1 MEGGGMK
8 SLRFVLTGLFSRKL
22 RQIGAGT
29 GLAVLLLLLSLITV
43 AYGLTLVVRGL
54 SLSFAIGLVTLGQLI
69 GWLMARSKW
78 EAWQSAG
85 LACLLG
91 LAVLFLHVGQLAA
104 VLFALLLRTNS
115 LVGVLFRGPLGTY
128 NRFEVVR
135 QTWSA
140 GEQLLEGVSVLLGR
154 IAAYFYFL
162 LSGRGA
168 FDPLANLILWGIA
181 LWCMAAWASWLVRRH
196 SKPVAAILPGGV
208 VLAACL
214 SYSRSEPTILLAL
227 LASTLLLILLVEHQ
241 SLRRGWEVENIDY
254 SEELSLDIAMI
265 AVPMAAMIL
274 AAAAFSPSIAPRR
287 IMMLVQDALR
297 NPNSQI
303 ANLGDSLGLQQA
315 PPRDYA
321 YDQLRSPGMPRR
333 HLLGSGPELSQEVVM
348 EVRTLQIE
356 VPSEV
361 GSAAPGHL
369 AHLNY
374 WRSLNYDIY
383 TSSGWTTDRLETHS
397 YRAGQPAQPPGSS
410 SDEHML
416 VVLPHHIT
424 LTQEFN
430 TFGGSQAMLYAAG
443 MVLTVD
449 TDYQLAWSPFLN
461 QAGPDI
467 FGGMVERPHYQVR
480 SQVATA
486 LGDRL
491 NLSSSSYPDEIR
503 SRYLALP
510 DTLPQR
516 VHSLALELTAT
527 LPTSYERALAI
538 ESYLRSIPYSLDVP
552 IPPRNRDAVD
562 VYLFDLKQGYC
573 DYSASAMVVL
583 ARAAGIPARLVTGYA
598 GGNYEPARGVWV
610 VTAADAH
617 SWPELYFP
625 GTGWVEFEPTG
636 GRPGLEYL
644 LEGQPMAQ
652 SPLEIEPTSTSKSPL
667 AGRIGWYLLGLFLVA
682 FALSLAGWQVDR
694 IRLARMSPDRTVIL
708 LYGRFLMNGIQLA
721 SEAKLSETPYEFAA
735 KLSAWMERLSASNR
749 WVKRLAV
756 QTPDINR
763 LTMLYT
769 RTVYSPHPPSRVE
782 QDQAI
787 KDWNRIRWRFWLLRL
802 SPWSISGSTA
812 HE

>member
-1 MEGGGMK
+1 MAGAGMK
-8 SLRFVLTGLFSRKL
+8 NLPSGLTGLLSRKL
-22 RQIGAGT
+22 RQIGTGT
-29 GLAVLLLLLSLITV
+29 GLALLLLLLSLSTV

-54 SLSFAIGLVTLGQLI
+54 SLSFAFGLVALGLLI
-69 GWLMARSKW
+69 GWLLARSKW
-78 EAWQSAG
+78 AAWQSAG
-85 LACLLG
+85 LAFLLG

-104 VLFALLLRTNS
+104 VVFALLLRTNS

-128 NRFEVVR
+128 NRFEFVG
-135 QTWSA
+135 QAWSA

-154 IAAYFYFL
+154 MAAYFYFL
-162 LSGRGA
+162 LSGRGT
-168 FDPLANLILWGIA
+168 FDPLASLILWGFT
-181 LWCMAAWASWLVRRH
+181 LWCVAAWASWLVRRH

-254 SEELSLDIAMI
+254 SEELGLDIAMV

-287 IMMLVQDALR
+287 IVMLVQDALR

-321 YDQLRSPGMPRR
+321 YDQLRDPGMPRR

-356 VPSEV
+356 VPPEV
-361 GSAAPGHL
+361 GPAAPGQI

-374 WRSLNYDIY
+374 WRSLTYDIY
-383 TSSGWTTDRLETHS
+383 TSSGWTADRPETLS

-410 SDEHML
+410 GDEYL
-416 VVLPHHIT
+416 PVVLPHHII
-424 LTQEFN
+424 LTQEIKN
-430 TFGGSQAMLYAAG
+430 LGDPQGMLYAAG
-443 MVLTVD
+443 TVISVD
-449 TDYQLAWSPFLN
+449 TDYQLAWRPLPS

-467 FGGMVERPHYQVR
+467 FGGMVEKPHYQVR

-486 LGDRL
+486 VGDQL
-491 NLSSSSYPDEIR
+491 YVSSSSYPDEIR

-527 LPTSYERALAI
+527 LPTTYERALAI

-552 IPPRNRDAVD
+552 NPPRNRDAVD
-562 VYLFDLKQGYC
+562 VYLFDLKRGYC

-598 GGNYEPARGVWV
+598 GGHYEPARGVMV
-610 VTAADAH
+610 VTGADAH

-644 LEGQPMAQ
+644 PEGQPMAQ
-652 SPLEIEPTSTSKSPL
+652 SPLEIEPSSTPESL
-667 AGRIGWYLLGLFLVA
+667 TAGRIGWSLLGVFLVA
-682 FALSLAGWQVDR
+682 VALPFAGWQIDR

-708 LYGRFLMNGIQLA
+708 LYSRFLMNGIQLA
-721 SEAKLSETPYEFAA
+721 SGSKLSETPYEFAA

-756 QTPDINR
+756 KAPEINR
-763 LTMLYT
+763 LTMLYA
-769 RTVYSPHPPSRVE
+769 RTVYSPHPTSRVE
-782 QDQAI
+782 QDQAV
-787 KDWNRIRWRFWLLRL
+787 KDWDRIRWRFWLLRL
-802 SPWSISGSTA
+802 YPWSDSGSKA

>member
-1 MEGGGMK
+1 
-8 SLRFVLTGLFSRKL
+8 
-22 RQIGAGT
+22 
-29 GLAVLLLLLSLITV
+29 
-43 AYGLTLVVRGL
+43 
-54 SLSFAIGLVTLGQLI
+54 
-69 GWLMARSKW
+69 
-78 EAWQSAG
+78 
-85 LACLLG
+85 
-91 LAVLFLHVGQLAA
+91 
-104 VLFALLLRTNS
+104 
-115 LVGVLFRGPLGTY
+115 
-128 NRFEVVR
+128 
-135 QTWSA
+135 
-140 GEQLLEGVSVLLGR
+140 
-154 IAAYFYFL
+154 
-162 LSGRGA
+162 
-168 FDPLANLILWGIA
+168 
-181 LWCMAAWASWLVRRH
+181 
-196 SKPVAAILPGGV
+196 
-208 VLAACL
+208 
-214 SYSRSEPTILLAL
+214 
-227 LASTLLLILLVEHQ
+227 
-241 SLRRGWEVENIDY
+241 
-254 SEELSLDIAMI
+254 
-265 AVPMAAMIL
+265 
-274 AAAAFSPSIAPRR
+274 
-287 IMMLVQDALR
+287 
-297 NPNSQI
+297 
-303 ANLGDSLGLQQA
+303 
-315 PPRDYA
+315 
-321 YDQLRSPGMPRR
+321 
-333 HLLGSGPELSQEVVM
+333 
-348 EVRTLQIE
+348 
-356 VPSEV
+356 
-361 GSAAPGHL
+361 
-369 AHLNY
+369 
-374 WRSLNYDIY
+374 
-383 TSSGWTTDRLETHS
+383 
-397 YRAGQPAQPPGSS
+397 
-410 SDEHML
+410 
-416 VVLPHHIT
+416 
-424 LTQEFN
+424 
-430 TFGGSQAMLYAAG
+430 
-443 MVLTVD
+443 
-449 TDYQLAWSPFLN
+449 LAWSPFLN

-480 SQVATA
+480 SQVATV

-491 NLSSSSYPDEIR
+491 NLSNTSYPDEIR

-538 ESYLRSIPYSLDVP
+538 ESYLRSIPYSLGVP

-583 ARAAGIPARLVTGYA
+583 ARAAGIPARLVTGFA

-644 LEGQPMAQ
+644 PESQPMAQ

-667 AGRIGWYLLGLFLVA
+667 AGRIGWSLLGLFLVA
-682 FALSLAGWQVDR
+682 FALSLAGWQIDR

-708 LYGRFLMNGIQLA
+708 LYDRFLMNGIQLA

-735 KLSAWMERLSASNR
+735 KLSAWMERLSASNQ

>member
-1 MEGGGMK
+1 MK
-8 SLRFVLTGLFSRKL
+8 SLHFGLTGLFSRRL
-22 RQIGAGT
+22 WQSGAGS
-29 GLAVLLLLLSLITV
+29 GLALLLLLLSLGTV
-43 AYGLTLVVRGL
+43 AYGLTLVVQGL
-54 SLSFAIGLVTLGQLI
+54 SLSFAFGLVALGLLMGWLLASSKWAAWKSAGLTFLIGLV
-69 GWLMARSKW
+69 
-78 EAWQSAG
+78 
-85 LACLLG
+85 
-91 LAVLFLHVGQLAA
+91 VLFLHTGQLAA
-104 VLFALLLRTNS
+104 FMFVLLLRTNS
-115 LVGVLFRGPLGTY
+115 LVTVLFRGPLGTF
-128 NRFEVVR
+128 NRFEVVSH
-135 QTWSA
+135 TWSA
-140 GEQLLEGVSVLLGR
+140 WVQLLEGVSVLSSR
-154 IAAYFYFL
+154 MAAYFYFL

-168 FDPLANLILWGIA
+168 FDPLASLILWGIA
-181 LWCMAAWASWLVRRH
+181 LWCVAAWASWLVRRH
-196 SKPVAAILPGGV
+196 SKPMAAILPGGV

-227 LASTLLLILLVEHQ
+227 LASALLLILLVEHQ
-241 SLRRGWEVENIDY
+241 SLRRGWEAESTDY
-254 SEELSLDIAMI
+254 SEELGLDIAMI

-297 NPNSQI
+297 TPNSQI
-303 ANLGDSLGLQQA
+303 VNWGNSLGLQQA

-321 YDQLRSPGMPRR
+321 YDQLRSPGMPRS

-356 VPSEV
+356 VPPEV
-361 GSAAPGHL
+361 SAGAL
-369 AHLNY
+369 SQIAHLNY
-374 WRSLNYDIY
+374 WRSLTYDIY
-383 TSSGWTTDRLETHS
+383 TGSGWTTDRPETVT
-397 YRAGQPAQPPGSS
+397 YRAGQPAQPPNSS
-410 SDEHML
+410 NDEHLL
-416 VVLPHHIT
+416 VVLPHHII
-424 LTQEFN
+424 LTQEIN
-430 TFGGSQAMLYAAG
+430 NLGGSQGMLFAAG
-443 MVLTVD
+443 TVISVD
-449 TDYQLAWSPFLN
+449 TDYQLAWRPYPS

-467 FGGMVERPHYQVR
+467 FGGMVEKPHYQVR

-491 NLSSSSYPDEIR
+491 YLSSSSYPDEIR
-503 SRYLALP
+503 DRYLSLP

-527 LPTSYERALAI
+527 LPTTYERALAI

-552 IPPRNRDAVD
+552 ILPRNRDAVD
-562 VYLFDLKQGYC
+562 AYLFDLKQGYC

-644 LEGQPMAQ
+644 PEGQPMAQ
-652 SPLEIEPTSTSKSPL
+652 SPLENEPFSTPESL
-667 AGRIGWYLLGLFLVA
+667 TAARIGWSLLGVVLVA
-682 FALSLAGWQVDR
+682 LALLLAGWQIDR

-708 LYGRFLMNGIQLA
+708 LYSRFLMDGIHLV
-721 SEAKLSETPYEFAA
+721 SEAKLSQTPYEFAA
-735 KLSAWMERLSASNR
+735 RLSAWMERLSASNR
-749 WVKRLAV
+749 WVKRLAI
-756 QTPDINR
+756 QTPEINR
-763 LTMLYT
+763 LTMLYA

-787 KDWNRIRWRFWLLRL
+787 KDWDRIRWRFWLLRL
-802 SPWSISGSTA
+802 SPWSVSGSTA

>member
-1 MEGGGMK
+1 MEGVGMK
-8 SLRFVLTGLFSRKL
+8 SLRFVLTGMCSRKL

-29 GLAVLLLLLSLITV
+29 GLALLLLLLSLITV

-54 SLSFAIGLVTLGQLI
+54 SLSFAIGLVTLGVLI
-69 GWLMARSKW
+69 GWLMARSNW
-78 EAWQSAG
+78 AAWQAAG
-85 LACLLG
+85 LAFLLG
-91 LAVLFLHVGQLAA
+91 LAVLFLHVGQMAA
-104 VLFALLLRTNS
+104 SLFALLLRTNS
-115 LVGVLFRGPLGTY
+115 LVEVLFRGPLGTS
-128 NRFEVVR
+128 NRFEVVGK
-135 QTWSA
+135 TWSA
-140 GEQLLEGVSVLLGR
+140 GEHLLEGASVLLGR
-154 IAAYFYFL
+154 MAAYFYFL
-162 LSGRGA
+162 LSGHGA
-168 FDPLANLILWGIA
+168 FDPLASLILWGIA
-181 LWCMAAWASWLVRRH
+181 LWCVAVWASWLVRRH
-196 SKPVAAILPGGV
+196 SNPVAAILPCGML
-208 VLAACL
+208 LAACL
-214 SYSRSEPTILLAL
+214 SYSRSEPKILLAL

-241 SLRRGWEVENIDY
+241 SLRTGWEAESTDY
-254 SEELSLDIAMI
+254 SEELGLDIAMV

-287 IMMLVQDALR
+287 IMVLVQDALR

-303 ANLGDSLGLQQA
+303 ANLGNSLGLQQA
-315 PPRDYA
+315 PPESYA
-321 YDQLRSPGMPRR
+321 FDHLRSPGMPRL

-361 GSAAPGHL
+361 GSATPGHL

-374 WRSLNYDIY
+374 WRSLTYDIY
-383 TSSGWTTDRLETHS
+383 TGSGWTTDRPETHS

-416 VVLPHHIT
+416 VVLPYHIT

-480 SQVATA
+480 SQVATV

-491 NLSSSSYPDEIR
+491 NLSNTSYPDEIR

-538 ESYLRSIPYSLDVP
+538 ESYLRSIPYSLGVP

-583 ARAAGIPARLVTGYA
+583 ARAAGIPARLVTGFA

-644 LEGQPMAQ
+644 PESQPMAQ

-667 AGRIGWYLLGLFLVA
+667 AGRIGWSLLGLFLVA
-682 FALSLAGWQVDR
+682 FALSLAGWQIDR

-708 LYGRFLMNGIQLA
+708 LYDRFLMNGIQLA

-735 KLSAWMERLSASNR
+735 KLSAWMERLSASNQ